1 MFTHIHQLKRLAPEQ
16 LDRYLDKGWFRM
28 GQMIFTCHFLCFSDR
43 LFTAVWIRLA
53 LEEYE
58 FSKSLRKLLRKNNQR
73 FRTIVRKA
81 VFDRE
86 KEELYQLH
94 AHRFQGY
101 VADSLVDS
109 LFGDSDYDIYDTY
122 EVCVYDEDKLVAASF
137 FDKGRNS
144 LASIMGL
151 YHPSY
156 AKHSLGF
163 YSMLVEI
170 VFGKS
175 HGMAYYY
182 PGYVVPGYSSFDY
195 KLRIGNVDF
204 YDYDIQDW
212 RPYDQMLIENLPSE
226 KLIYALKAA
235 AEVLDAKKIS
245 TRLLLYPLYDKQ
257 LFGLEP
263 EESVRYPLFLSCHH
277 EQNSTSMLIIEYDLF
292 ARQYKLSE
300 VSLVEDASLFAYQ
313 IFSEFDPRKSC
324 LNFLVRD
331 QLILES
337 KNIYLLSEALI
348 RYRKMTTER

>member
-16 LDRYLDKGWFRM
+16 LDNYLDKGWFRM
-28 GQMIFTCHFLCFSDR
+28 GQMIFTCHFLCFSDH

-53 LEEYE
+53 LQDYA
-58 FSKSLRKLLRKNNQR
+58 FGKRQRKLLRRNNQR

-81 VFDRE
+81 VFDIE

-122 EVCVYDEDKLVAASF
+122 EVCVYDDDKLVAASF
-137 FDKGRNS
+137 FDKGKNS

-151 YHPSY
+151 YNPAY
-156 AKHSLGF
+156 AKYSLGF

-170 VFGKS
+170 VFGIS
-175 HGMAYYY
+175 HGMIYYY
-182 PGYVVPGYSSFDY
+182 PGYVVPGYASFDY
-195 KLRIGNVDF
+195 KLRIGDVDY
-204 YDYDIQDW
+204 YDYDLQEW
-212 RPYDQMLIENLPSE
+212 RPYSLMENDLLPSSRLITALQRAMDLLKE
-226 KLIYALKAA
+226 KG
-235 AEVLDAKKIS
+235 VRS
-245 TRLLLYPLYDKQ
+245 QMMLYPLYDKQ

-263 EESVRYPLFLSCHH
+263 EESVKYPLFLSCYH
-277 EQNSTSMLIIEYDLF
+277 EKHSPGMLIIEYDLYSE
-292 ARQYKLSE
+292 QYRLSE

-313 IFSEFDPRKSC
+313 VFSEFDPRKSC

-331 QLILES
+331 QLIMES
-337 KNIYLLSEALI
+337 KNLYLLSEVLI
-348 RYRKMTTER
+348 NYRKLMDK